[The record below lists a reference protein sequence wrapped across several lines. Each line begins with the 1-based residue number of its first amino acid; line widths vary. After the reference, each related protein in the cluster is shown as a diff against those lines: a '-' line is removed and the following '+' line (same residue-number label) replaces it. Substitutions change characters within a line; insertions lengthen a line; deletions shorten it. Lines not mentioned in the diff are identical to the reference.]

1 MFICSVLVPMQV
13 RMTMREFLMPV
24 GMYMDKI
31 SPKKK
36 IRVKK
41 ELIRFAVCQDRV
53 FGTQNNYPA
62 GNLFYYVQVLSAK
75 NQAFPL
81 ICPLEQKIN

>member
-1 MFICSVLVPMQV
+1 VGICEYWFSVLVPMQV

-41 ELIRFAVCQDRV
+41 ELLRVAVC
-53 FGTQNNYPA
+53 
-62 GNLFYYVQVLSAK
+62 
-75 NQAFPL
+75 
-81 ICPLEQKIN
+81 